1 LKLNEFK
8 TLFFQIFI
16 DKITRAKSHIS
27 INGSF
32 TQEKT
37 KEWERAVGNRNKEE
51 EGVLLVETLK
61 SLGTALTELVGYD
74 NDDLTKS
81 VLSAIKKVWQ
91 IIVNADNPLVNT
103 DETPESLKK
112 YMAQIRFLAK

>member
-1 LKLNEFK
+1 M
-8 TLFFQIFI
+8 
-16 DKITRAKSHIS
+16 
-27 INGSF
+27 
-32 TQEKT
+32 
-37 KEWERAVGNRNKEE
+37 
-51 EGVLLVETLK
+51 ETLK

-74 NDDLTKS
+74 NDNLTKS